1 MLASEPRVFFLFLF
15 LPDLVCRLPA
25 VPVRAHCSHA
35 RLPWHQSSRVQI
47 QIILHF
53 LLLSLPGERAA
64 APAPAEAEAEAQPLS
79 LPPSLSPSKPKPKKR
94 KRREREA
101 QPEQLPPPLEE
112 RLESYM
118 DKMATWQLMQTVDS
132 SLDRTQGTRP
142 SNGKGKDKEKEQ
154 DGRDWMQAFCE
165 DVVEPLYV
173 FHVPHP

>member
-1 MLASEPRVFFLFLF
+1 MILDCLCCLFPARGLRGGHEARESLCEEFKPRPERRSPLLQPRHDASCGSFVL
-15 LPDLVCRLPA
+15 
-25 VPVRAHCSHA
+25 SH
-35 RLPWHQSSRVQI
+35 Q
-47 QIILHF
+47 
-53 LLLSLPGERAA
+53 
-64 APAPAEAEAEAQPLS
+64 
-79 LPPSLSPSKPKPKKR
+79 LSPSKQKPKKR

-142 SNGKGKDKEKEQ
+142 SNGKGKEKEKEQ